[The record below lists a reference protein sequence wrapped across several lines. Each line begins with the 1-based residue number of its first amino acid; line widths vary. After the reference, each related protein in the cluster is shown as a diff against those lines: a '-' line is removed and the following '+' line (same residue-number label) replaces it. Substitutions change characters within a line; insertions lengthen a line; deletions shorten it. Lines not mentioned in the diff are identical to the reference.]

1 MIKSNYSQVKFV
13 LWLILFA
20 NFAVA
25 LAKIVVGLMIKS
37 ASVMA
42 DGFHSLTDGSSNIIG
57 LIGIGLASKP
67 VDEDHPYGHQKYET
81 LTSLFIVGM
90 LLFLGIQIVSNAIQ
104 KFANPTPIQLEPIS
118 FIVMIITLLINLFVA
133 GYEKKRGVALNS
145 TILVSDSMHTRSDIF
160 VTIGVISALVGMKL
174 GLTLWIDPITSLV
187 VAGFIFKAG
196 YEIFRMTSTIL
207 LDSAVVTEE
216 EVRKVIKMNPL
227 VKGVHHVRSRGTMES
242 MFIDMHVLA
251 DPSMTL
257 LEVHQLTHDLEQQLR
272 EHFHNNVQV
281 ITHMEPFNS
290 EYKKTP

>member
-90 LLFLGIQIVSNAIQ
+90 LLFLGIQIVSNAF
-104 KFANPTPIQLEPIS
+104 KNSRIQLRS
-118 FIVMIITLLINLFVA
+118 NLS
-133 GYEKKRGVALNS
+133 R
-145 TILVSDSMHTRSDIF
+145 
-160 VTIGVISALVGMKL
+160 SAL
-174 GLTLWIDPITSLV
+174 SL
-187 VAGFIFKAG
+187 
-196 YEIFRMTSTIL
+196 
-207 LDSAVVTEE
+207 
-216 EVRKVIKMNPL
+216 
-227 VKGVHHVRSRGTMES
+227 
-242 MFIDMHVLA
+242 
-251 DPSMTL
+251 
-257 LEVHQLTHDLEQQLR
+257 
-272 EHFHNNVQV
+272 
-281 ITHMEPFNS
+281 
-290 EYKKTP
+290 